1 MKKLR
6 GVLSGIAVLVA
17 LAYGAFLLSRSRTFQ
32 LFGELVPRVE
42 TPRKVVALTFDDGP
56 VTFTADEIVSTL
68 RRHNVK
74 ATFFLCGAQ
83 MAEAPGVAERL
94 LAEGHELG
102 NHSWSHTR
110 MVLKT
115 PRFIRDE
122 IEKTDALIRK
132 TGYSRPIHFRPPYC
146 KKLLLLPWYL
156 DRTNRISIT
165 WDVDPESRP
174 EVDADAQKLVADVLA
189 RVRPG
194 SIVLLHPW
202 YRGRSRT
209 RQAVPAIIAG
219 LHQRGYEFV
228 TVSELLALDQQRY
241 PTRQAQARSRSAF

>member
-1 MKKLR
+1 MKKLLA
-6 GVLSGIAVLVA
+6 VLSGIAVLAA
-17 LAYGAFLLSRSRTFQ
+17 LAYGALLLSRSRTFQ
-32 LFGELVPRVE
+32 LFGEVVPRVE

-56 VTFTADEIVSTL
+56 VTSTADEIVSTL
-68 RRHNVK
+68 RQHNVK

-83 MAEAPGVAERL
+83 MAEAPGVAESL
-94 LAEGHELG
+94 LAEGHEIG

-115 PRFIRDE
+115 PRFIREE
-122 IEKTDALIRK
+122 IEKTDALIRQA
-132 TGYSRPIHFRPPYC
+132 GYRGRIHFRAPYC
-146 KKLLLLPWYL
+146 KKLVLLPWYL
-156 DRTNRISIT
+156 YRNNRISIT
-165 WDVDPESRP
+165 WDVDPESRSDI
-174 EVDADAQKLVADVLA
+174 DADTQKIVADVLA

-219 LHQRGYEFV
+219 LRQRGYEFV
-228 TVSELLALDQQRY
+228 TVSELLALDQQR
-241 PTRQAQARSRSAF
+241 